1 MLLAGG
7 PPVVQVHPSL
17 HCNLRCV
24 HCYTSSGPQLR
35 GQLPIVTLRG
45 VLDDAWALGYR
56 QLAVSGGEP
65 LLYDHL
71 TALLD
76 HARSLGMFTTV
87 TTNGMLISEERWAPL
102 APLVDLLAISID
114 GIGDDHDH
122 IRGQPGAFAKTIA
135 NLPTVRASGC
145 DFGFIFTLTQ
155 FNVDSLEAIVTLAKT
170 HGARSVQIHPLTL
183 DGRARVHMGDARPDQ
198 LELLVALAEA
208 ERLGQV
214 HGVRVHVDALTM
226 QQITSCPEELLPP
239 RPVTRLTEVCPV
251 LTIGAD
257 GNVTPLTHDISR
269 SFRLGSVLDE
279 RLATLADIWVS
290 RGRAEALAAV
300 CERTWHELV
309 TRKRDTLHATYWFD
323 EVAARSHALVH
334 LNQNRMPA
342 EASMPKCERS

>member
-7 PPVVQVHPSL
+7 TPVVQVHPSL
-17 HCNLRCV
+17 HCNLRCQ

-35 GQLPIVTLRG
+35 GQLSIATLRG

-71 TALLD
+71 TALLA

-87 TTNGMLISEERWAPL
+87 TTNGMLITEERWAPL

-114 GIGDDHDH
+114 GIGDDHDR
-122 IRGQPGAFAKTIA
+122 IRGQRGAYAKTIA
-135 NLPTVRASGC
+135 NLPTLRASGC
-145 DFGFIFTLTQ
+145 DFAFIFTLTQ
-155 FNVDSLEAIVTLAKT
+155 FNVDSVEAIVRLAKT

-183 DGRARVHMGDARPDQ
+183 DGRARVYMADARPDHQ
-198 LELLVALAEA
+198 ELLVALAEG
-208 ERLGQV
+208 ERLGEV
-214 HGVRVHVDALTM
+214 HGVRVHVDALSM
-226 QQITSCPEELLPP
+226 EQIARCREDLVPA
-239 RPVTRLTEVCPV
+239 RPVTRLVQVCPV

-279 RLATLADIWVS
+279 RLATLAEIWVS
-290 RGRAEALAAV
+290 RGRADALGAV
-300 CERTWHELV
+300 CERTWTELV
-309 TRKRDTLHATYWFD
+309 TRKRDAVYASYWFD
-323 EVAARSHALVH
+323 EVAARSHGVVH

-342 EASMPKCERS
+342 EASMPKCDRS